1 MNQIK
6 AEVESVQGTRH
17 DSRVEETSPLD
28 LAETYGEDGG
38 TCQTGDDPRE
48 TDGIPKQALL
58 LSPGMQRPAWASC
71 WSLSYQFA

>member
-1 MNQIK
+1 MRDDQEINSF
-6 AEVESVQGTRH
+6 E
-17 DSRVEETSPLD
+17 
-28 LAETYGEDGG
+28 ETYGEDSGRRIEN
-38 TCQTGDDPRE
+38 DRHD